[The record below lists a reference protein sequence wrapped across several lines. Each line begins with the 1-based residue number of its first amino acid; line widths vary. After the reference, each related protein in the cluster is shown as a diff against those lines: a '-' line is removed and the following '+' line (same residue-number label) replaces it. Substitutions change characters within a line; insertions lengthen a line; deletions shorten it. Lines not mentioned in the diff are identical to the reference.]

1 MIYNSEALILSSR
14 PYRDT
19 SLICN
24 LFTKESGRLSIIS
37 KGART
42 FKNPNRAIL
51 QPLQFID
58 LHYYYKPKRNIQL
71 LKEASIN
78 THFFNIAKNYQKVT
92 FSYNILE
99 LTNQICKIDNP
110 NEIMFRLIKSVLK
123 KIDTCEI
130 EQIHLYYLFFQLQLS
145 RYVGVQP
152 ILDNCFLCSQ
162 QLYDALYDKSI
173 GQLVCNN
180 CTEHK
185 SSNVIIKQEDLK
197 ILKYLSNTH
206 IDNLLDHCRTNQKS
220 LSAISQY
227 LLHYISFH
235 IVNINNLKT
244 IKFIR

>member
-1 MIYNSEALILSSR
+1 MIHNSEALILSSR
-14 PYRDT
+14 PYSDT

-51 QPLQFID
+51 QPLQFVD

-78 THFFNIAKNYQKVT
+78 THFFNIAKNYKKIT

-99 LTNQICKIDNP
+99 LTNQICKVDNP

-130 EQIHLYYLFFQLQLS
+130 KQINLYYLFFQLQLS
-145 RYVGVQP
+145 RYLGVQP

-162 QLYDALYDKSI
+162 QLHDGIYDKSI
-173 GQLVCNN
+173 GQLVCKK
-180 CTEHK
+180 CIEHQ
-185 SSNVIIKQEDLK
+185 SSNVIITKKDLI

-206 IDNLLDHCRTNQKS
+206 IDNLLNDDLINKKS
-220 LSAISQY
+220 LSQISQY
-227 LLHYISFH
+227 LLCYISFH
-235 IVNINNLKT
+235 IININNLKT
-244 IKFIR
+244 IKFIT